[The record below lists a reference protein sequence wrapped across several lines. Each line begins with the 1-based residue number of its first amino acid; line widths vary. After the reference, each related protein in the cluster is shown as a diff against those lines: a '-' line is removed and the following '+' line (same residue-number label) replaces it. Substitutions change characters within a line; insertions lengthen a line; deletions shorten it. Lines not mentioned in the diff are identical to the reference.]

1 MERAQISN
9 VGLSRSQN
17 GAEETR
23 FEMTAREQTAAS
35 PQPPGPPPLFLRKES
50 SGLHI
55 PGFH

>member
-9 VGLSRSQN
+9 VGSGRSQS
-17 GAEETR
+17 GAEETKS
-23 FEMTAREQTAAS
+23 EMTTQEQTAAS
-35 PQPPGPPPLFLRKES
+35 PQPPGPPPLFLHKEN